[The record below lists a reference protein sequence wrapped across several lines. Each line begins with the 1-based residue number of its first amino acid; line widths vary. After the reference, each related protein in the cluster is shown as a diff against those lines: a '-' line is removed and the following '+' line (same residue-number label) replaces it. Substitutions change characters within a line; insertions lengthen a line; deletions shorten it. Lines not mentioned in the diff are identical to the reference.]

1 MKNAALFVKKFLDD
15 YTARIQKEYERA
27 EQDKNCHKAC
37 ELMKQKCD
45 IRTFGLELAITM
57 LEMEDDNVNIPNG
70 R

>member
-1 MKNAALFVKKFLDD
+1 MKNAALFVKKYLDE

-27 EQDKNCHKAC
+27 EQDKNYHKAC

-45 IRTFGLELAITM
+45 IRTFGLELATTM
-57 LEMEDDNVNIPNG
+57 LEMEDNDVNIPNS